1 MLFTSKSNI
10 CTEEL
15 NPIAI
20 IAALFVCFFGRG
32 GFRESSG
39 SHIFGSGG
47 GVRGGVTLREGLYT
61 KELPIL
67 EDSDKSKQ
75 ISSAGPRSLIH
86 FPLTC
91 ALRGLLKCTTS
102 NNADCAFFLRRYSK
116 VNPLPICL
124 FQTSVWTKG

>member
-1 MLFTSKSNI
+1 MLFTSQSNI
-10 CTEEL
+10 CMEAL

-20 IAALFVCFFGRG
+20 IAALFVCVFGRG

-39 SHIFGSGG
+39 SHVFGSGG
-47 GVRGGVTLREGLYT
+47 GGVPLREGLYT

-91 ALRGLLKCTTS
+91 AFLLKCTTS
-102 NNADCAFFLRRYSK
+102 NNADRAFFLRRYSK